1 MKFTFSW
8 LQKFL
13 KTKRS
18 LKDICEKLTLL
29 GIEVSE
35 IIDNQDVLKPFK
47 IAQVVDVKDHPNA
60 DRLKL
65 CKINDGNKTFNI
77 VCGASNVKKNMK
89 AILAPVGTR
98 MPTGDFTIQKTQIR
112 GVESE
117 GMLCSAKEIGLGK
130 EHEEIIELS
139 ANEKIGDSLSTLYPS
154 EKIIDVEITPNR
166 SDCLG
171 INGIARDLAA
181 GGMGDFLEKKVSKK
195 KGKFKSDIEIIITK
209 EAKKI
214 CPVFYGR
221 YIKNVKNCESPEW
234 FKKQLVAVGLKPI
247 SALVDITN
255 YLTIDSNRP
264 LHVFDAD
271 KIKGNLTVSLSNG
284 GKNFN
289 ALDDQNY
296 KLSKGM
302 ITISDDNDVISL
314 AGVIGGSSTGCGL
327 NTKNVFLE
335 SAIFDPISTAKT
347 GRLLNIVTDARYRFE
362 RGVDPQSVI
371 TGIEEA
377 TNLILDFCGGETSEL
392 ISDGSIPD
400 NKRKIVFDF
409 DTLEKFGGIKISEKE
424 TQNILNKLGF
434 KILKKGKKYELI
446 SPSWRHDI
454 ENEQDITEEVLRI
467 YGYDNIPSQS
477 IYINNQNSI
486 DNRCQIRELSMKRCL
501 ALKGLTETV
510 TWSFI
515 SKQNAKLFGFKGEL
529 LEITNP
535 ISSDL
540 DIMRPSIIPN
550 LLQAISNNV
559 AKGETQICLFELGPI
574 FGNIKDMHGKIP
586 DIQEIGLAGVR
597 YGKKT
602 KHWLET
608 ERDYDL
614 FDVKSDLESL
624 LKCCKLSS
632 SSYSIKNEGITDYYH
647 PRKSGTFFFPDSAS
661 GAMFGEIHP
670 DIIKKL
676 DIDQPVFAFELS
688 LFSLPHEVVDKKKI
702 FKNKYFQKVERD
714 FAFIV
719 DKNIEAG
726 DIASIAAEVDE
737 ELIDKVYIFDVY
749 EGEGIPE
756 GKKSLA
762 ISVTLQPTKKT
773 LTDLE
778 IEEIGK
784 KIVENIVKSFRATI
798 REK

>member
-13 KTKRS
+13 KTKKS

-35 IIDNQDVLKPFK
+35 VVDNQDALKQFK
-47 IAQVVDVKDHPNA
+47 IAQVIDVKSHPNA
-60 DRLKL
+60 DRLSL
-65 CKINDGNKTFNI
+65 CKVSDGNKKLDI
-77 VCGASNVKKNMK
+77 ICGASNVKKNMK
-89 AILAPVGTR
+89 VVLAPIGTK
-98 MPTGDFTIQKTQIR
+98 MPKGDFTIQKTKIR
-112 GVESE
+112 GIESQ
-117 GMLCSAKEIGLGK
+117 GMLCSAKEIGLG
-130 EHEEIIELS
+130 EGHEGIIELS
-139 ANEKIGDSLSTLYPS
+139 DNAKIGDSLSSLYPS

-181 GGMGDFLEKKVSKK
+181 CKMGNFVEKKIFKER
-195 KGKFKSDIEIIITK
+195 GKFKSDIKITIAK
-209 EAKKI
+209 QAKKV

-221 YIKNVKNCESPEW
+221 YIKNVKNCESPDW

-271 KIKGNLTVSLSNG
+271 KIKGSLTISLSNKG
-284 GKNFN
+284 ETFK
-289 ALDDQNY
+289 ALDGEDY
-296 KLSKGM
+296 KLSEKM
-302 ITISDDNDVISL
+302 ITISDNNGVISL
-314 AGVIGGSSTGCGL
+314 AGVIGGLSTGCDI

-335 SAIFDPISTAKT
+335 SAIFDPVTTAKT
-347 GRLLNIVTDARYRFE
+347 GRLLNIITDARYRFE

-377 TNLILDFCGGETSEL
+377 TNLILNFCGGDASEL
-392 ISDGSIPD
+392 VYDGSIPN
-400 NKRKIVFDF
+400 NKRKITFNFDS
-409 DTLEKFGGIKISEKE
+409 LEKFGGIKISEKE
-424 TQNILNKLGF
+424 TQDILDRLGF
-434 KILKKGKKYELI
+434 KILKKGKKYQLI
-446 SPSWRHDI
+446 PPSWRHDI
-454 ENEQDITEEVLRI
+454 ENEPDIIEEVLRI
-467 YGYDNIPSQS
+467 YGYNNIPSQS
-477 IYINNQNSI
+477 IYVSNQNNI
-486 DNRCQIRELSMKRCL
+486 DNRCQIRELNMKRCL
-501 ALKGLTETV
+501 ALKGLNETV

-515 SKQNAKLFGFKGEL
+515 SRQSAKLFGFKDKL

-550 LLQAISNNV
+550 LLQAISNNI
-559 AKGETQICLFELGPI
+559 AKGEKQICLFELGPI
-574 FGNIKDMHGKIP
+574 FSASWNSEGKIP
-586 DIQEIGLAGVR
+586 NIQEVGLAGVR

-602 KHWLET
+602 KHWLGA
-608 ERDYDL
+608 ERDFDL

-624 LKCCKLSS
+624 LKCCKLPP
-632 SSYSIKNEGITDYYH
+632 SSYKIDSSAKISYYH
-647 PRKSGTFFFPDSAS
+647 PGKSGTFLFRNSPS
-661 GAMFGEIHP
+661 GATFGEIHP
-670 DIIKKL
+670 DIIKRL

-688 LFSLPHEVVDKKKI
+688 LLSLPHEVINKKKN
-702 FKNKYFQKVERD
+702 FENKYFQKVERD

-719 DKNIEAG
+719 DKNIEAK
-726 DIASIAAEVDE
+726 DILRVAAEVDQ
-737 ELIDKVYIFDVY
+737 ELIDNVYIFDVY

-756 GKKSLA
+756 DKKSIA
-762 ISVTLQPTKKT
+762 ISVTIQPMKKT

-778 IEEIGK
+778 IDTIGK
-784 KIVENIVKSFRATI
+784 KIVENVVKSFHAVI